1 MQADLRDAVEEKP
14 KAFQYPAQR
23 TGAVF
28 RCLTLDGAH
37 SMATRRRK
45 KEEEEEQEEE
55 EGERDL
61 GRSAPR
67 ASVTRRRGARSSKN
81 DKNKH
86 IENNEKKRRRAEV
99 SKPGSRH
106 SCHTGMWL

>member
-1 MQADLRDAVEEKP
+1 M
-14 KAFQYPAQR
+14 
-23 TGAVF
+23 F

-37 SMATRRRK
+37 SMATRRRN

-67 ASVTRRRGARSSKN
+67 ASVTRRRGA
-81 DKNKH
+81 
-86 IENNEKKRRRAEV
+86 
-99 SKPGSRH
+99 
-106 SCHTGMWL
+106 